1 MRHQMAT
8 KKLNRAVGPR
18 RSLLNNLLAQL
29 FTYESIATTEAKAKT
44 VKAFADR
51 LIYQAKPQT
60 MAVRRRLQ
68 SKLTDP
74 LVLKKLVD
82 DIAQRYP
89 GVSSGFTRISRLGP
103 RRGDS
108 ALMVKLELIKK
119 GLINKPVQKSEKDES
134 EVTKKK
140 ILKANHLKNQE

>member
-74 LVLKKLVD
+74 ILPKGIRACHPVL
-82 DIAQRYP
+82 P
-89 GVSSGFTRISRLGP
+89 GF
-103 RRGDS
+103 
-108 ALMVKLELIKK
+108 
-119 GLINKPVQKSEKDES
+119 PVWGHAG
-134 EVTKKK
+134 VT
-140 ILKANHLKNQE
+140 AP